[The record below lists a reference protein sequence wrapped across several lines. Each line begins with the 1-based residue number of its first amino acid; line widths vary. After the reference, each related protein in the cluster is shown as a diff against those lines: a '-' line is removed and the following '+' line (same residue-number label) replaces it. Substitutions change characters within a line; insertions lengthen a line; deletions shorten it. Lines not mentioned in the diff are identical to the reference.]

1 METVDAP
8 RHKPRDLIACVMDAS
23 RWFER
28 EFNHR
33 NGLKGLARCLDV
45 IENREFPICLRLE
58 KPDRRFP
65 LRAERVYRL
74 Y

>member
-1 METVDAP
+1 
-8 RHKPRDLIACVMDAS
+8 MDAS